1 MSTYS
6 SKLDRSMIALPAS
19 ITLPILAYMVYLQL
33 WIAVFMI
40 LVVLLYIADILL
52 HTTYWIEGKDLKIQA
67 GRFYRLNVDILSI
80 NSIKQ
85 SRDISKGPANSFD
98 RLDIQYK
105 INNQRHSVLV
115 SPLLKESFISEILNI
130 NPNIVSK

>member
-1 MSTYS
+1 
-6 SKLDRSMIALPAS
+6 MIALPAS

-52 HTTYWIEGKDLKIQA
+52 HTTYWIEGKELKIQA